1 MNVKIKKESLKEI
14 NEYDLNWMDIEFKSL
29 SDEQKNVVFLYLDS
43 LINEAIELKVEN

>member
-43 LINEAIELKVEN
+43 LINEAIELNVEN